1 MQNLDRN
8 FYSALVAPRVSDEEY
23 RRQMAGRLERKEC
36 PRCDGMGF
44 LRASREPSRGD
55 LIPCECKAVGMQ
67 QARTV
72 YSGLSQQMPSQ
83 TFGNFV
89 PDTETGEAYR
99 LALEFAEN
107 PTEYHIFTI
116 RGGVGTGKTHLLQA
130 IGWASLDAGRQP
142 KFISVASWLDKL
154 RGTFDDDSPVSFSAL
169 YRPLEATQM
178 LLLDDIGAERM
189 TNWCQEQLYKIV
201 NHRYQEGLPMA
212 VSMNL
217 DAAKA
222 VDIYGERTT
231 DRLLDTGSGRVRVV
245 NTGSKSYRT
254 GRERCLIGELK
265 YRTGECGL
273 TC

>member
-1 MQNLDRN
+1 MWTAGLEERPSGLQGTVVRRRPPSGTCRTSPRATARRWRRRRRRSWTQGWQRYGANTRRRNVQNLDRN
-8 FYSALVAPRVSDEEY
+8 FYSA
-23 RRQMAGRLERKEC
+23 
-36 PRCDGMGF
+36 
-44 LRASREPSRGD
+44 
-55 LIPCECKAVGMQ
+55 
-67 QARTV
+67 
-72 YSGLSQQMPSQ
+72 LSQQMPSQ

-154 RGTFDDDSPVSFSAL
+154 RGTFDDDSLVSFIAL
-169 YRPLEATQM
+169 YRPLEAAQM

-189 TNWCQEQLYKIV
+189 TNWGQEQLYKIV

-254 GRERCLIGELK
+254 GR
-265 YRTGECGL
+265 
-273 TC
+273 